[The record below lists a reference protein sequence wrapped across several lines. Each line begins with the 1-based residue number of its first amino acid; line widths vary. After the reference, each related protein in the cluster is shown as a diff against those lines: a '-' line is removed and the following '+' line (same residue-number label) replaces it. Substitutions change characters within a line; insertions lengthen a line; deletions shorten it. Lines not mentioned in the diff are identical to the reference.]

1 MRSEA
6 IINAVNIDEIQ
17 KNNRE
22 KAEENFSVPVIVDK
36 DKDLNYEQ
44 HNWIIKIMRIPIV
57 FLLNMLPASAGKRI
71 FTAFSNKKC
80 GTKAVSRWV
89 TTYKA
94 LEVIYTYP
102 ERRERKEIS
111 ATDSFWGS
119 FSSNSRAVRNRL
131 KLVKRELLT
140 AIKQVEERKSKI
152 SLMSLGSG
160 SARAVIETL
169 AQLDGLSPV
178 QAKLVDMSRKAIS
191 FSQEL
196 AASCNVNQK
205 IEWHRDYAQ
214 NLERYCSNGFQPDIV
229 EMVGLLD
236 YYPYYQAVDLI
247 TRIWKVL
254 PNGGWLITCNIR
266 DNFER
271 PFITKSLDWPMIYR
285 SPQELADI
293 LLEAG
298 FLKENIKVVYEPLK
312 IHGLAIAQKLL
323 DP

>member
-22 KAEENFSVPVIVDK
+22 KAKENFSVPVIVVDE
-36 DKDLNYEQ
+36 DEDYEQ
-44 HNWIIKIMRIPIV
+44 HNWIMKIVRIPIV
-57 FLLNMLPASAGKRI
+57 FLLNMLPANVGKRI
-71 FTAFSNKKC
+71 FTAFSGHK
-80 GTKAVSRWV
+80 GDTKTVRRWA

-94 LEVIYTYP
+94 LEIMYSYP
-102 ERRERKEIS
+102 ERCKKGETTKVDFFWER
-111 ATDSFWGS
+111 FL
-119 FSSNSRAVRNRL
+119 SNAKSIRNRL
-131 KLVKRELLT
+131 VLTKRELLI
-140 AIKQVEERKSKI
+140 AIRDVKKRKASVNLI
-152 SLMSLGSG
+152 SLGSG

-196 AASCNVNQK
+196 AASCNVNQ

-236 YYPYYQAVDLI
+236 YYPYDQAVDLI
-247 TRIWKVL
+247 TKIWEVL

-271 PFITKSLDWPMIYR
+271 PFVTKSINWPMIYR
-285 SPQELADI
+285 PPQELADI

-323 DP
+323 SP